1 MLFNSNINTDAS
13 LNKKNVRGIKYFN
26 WSKYIVYIAFVVV
39 FLFFAI
45 ALSQKGF
52 LSSNNL
58 LNITRQTAMISIM
71 AITMT
76 FVIAAGQI
84 DLSVGSIAAMASLVT
99 ALLLSVTDN
108 IILGLI
114 GGLAL
119 GAVIGAINGLL
130 ITKVGIPSFLVT
142 LGTMGIVKGFAMW
155 STDTAAVPILNG
167 TYNYLF
173 GTGDILGFPILL
185 IWTAAALV
193 VGHFVLV
200 KTPFGK
206 QTLATG
212 GNETAAKY
220 TGVNTQKIKLL
231 VMTIS
236 GIAASFAGILYAGRM
251 QAGRYT
257 FGEGDELSVIAAAIL
272 GGTSMSGGTGSVI
285 GAVVGSIMMGM
296 INNGLIIAGLSV
308 SQQMIVRGLI
318 IILAV
323 ALGNKS
329 QKNS

>member
-1 MLFNSNINTDAS
+1 MLFNSNIGGTGNAAV
-13 LNKKNVRGIKYFN
+13 KKIN
-26 WSKYIVYIAFVVV
+26 WSKYIVYIAFVIV

-45 ALSQKGF
+45 TQYHRGF
-52 LSSNNL
+52 TTANNI

-71 AITMT
+71 AVAMT

-84 DLSVGSIAAMASLVT
+84 DLSVGSITALTSLVT
-99 ALLLSVTDN
+99 ALILSSSDS
-108 IILGLI
+108 IILGIL
-114 GGLAL
+114 GGL
-119 GAVIGAINGLL
+119 VIGALGGVSNGLL
-130 ITKVGIPSFLVT
+130 ITKVGIPSFLAT
-142 LGTMGIVKGFAMW
+142 LGLMGIVKGFAMW
-155 STDTAAVPILNG
+155 ITNTAAVPILNKN
-167 TYNYLF
+167 YNFLF

-185 IWTAAALV
+185 LWTAIVLII
-193 VGHFVLV
+193 GHFVLN
-200 KTPFGK
+200 KTPYGR

-212 GNETAAKY
+212 GNETAARY

-231 VMTIS
+231 VMTVS

-257 FGEGDELSVIAAAIL
+257 FGDGDELSVIAAVIL
-272 GGTSMSGGTGSVI
+272 GGTSMAGGTGSVV
-285 GAVVGSIMMGM
+285 GAVVGSLMMGM

-323 ALGNKS
+323 ALGSKS
-329 QKNS
+329 QKRSQ